1 MCVCTYVRTCVRK
14 VCAYMCVCLFVDE
27 LVIYHEV
34 THIDTIN
41 VVMYIVAAKALTC
54 ISGGLDVMIL
64 MS

>member
-1 MCVCTYVRTCVRK
+1 MCV
-14 VCAYMCVCLFVDE
+14 YMFMDE